1 MSAKPMPS
9 PRDLPDQVRI
19 VRTVCGDRAVADF
32 GAVMVHEHVLFDI
45 TPPGTTAVEREAPIT
60 LQNRWQVDYLSNAT
74 ASNARQQDRAAAAA
88 ELAAF
93 AADGGDLIID
103 QSVGGLARDPEG
115 LRAASEAS
123 GCAVVACAGIYTAAY
138 MDEATLAADTDEL
151 TEHFIGEVETG
162 LDGTAIRAGLIG
174 EIGCSWPLQDSE
186 RRALQAAARA
196 ARATGAGLSVHPG
209 RDPRAPFEIV
219 EILAREGADLART
232 VICHMDRTYPEG
244 RDIDGYGPAALAA
257 TGVMVEWDF
266 FGIETSHYWMGD
278 VELPTDRMRLRS
290 IRAMFDA
297 GLGNNVLIS
306 HDICTRTR
314 LTHWGGH
321 GYGHILRNIRP
332 LMSRLGFSALEIAR
346 LVRDN
351 PLRLLAMP
359 MQAPQLSRPTEIMS

>member
-1 MSAKPMPS
+1 MHATPMNASDPLDRS
-9 PRDLPDQVRI
+9 RI
-19 VRTVCGDRAVADF
+19 VRTVCGDRPVADF

-45 TPPGTTAVEREAPIT
+45 TPPGTLAAERDAPIT
-60 LQNRWQVDYLSNAT
+60 PQNRWQVDYLSNAT
-74 ASNARQQDRAAAAA
+74 ASNARQQDRSAAAA

-93 AADGGDLIID
+93 AADGGDLVVD

-123 GCAVVACAGIYTAAY
+123 GCAVVACAGVYTAAY
-138 MDEATLAADTDEL
+138 LDEPTLAADTDALAERFL
-151 TEHFIGEVETG
+151 AEVETG
-162 LDGTAIRAGLIG
+162 LDGTGIRAGLIG
-174 EIGCSWPLQDSE
+174 EIGCSWPLQDVE
-186 RRALQAAARA
+186 RRALRAAARA
-196 ARATGAGLSVHPG
+196 ARATGAGISVHPG
-209 RDPRAPFEIV
+209 RDPKAPFEIV
-219 EILAREGADLART
+219 DILAREGADLSRT

-244 RDIDGYGPAALAA
+244 RDVEGYGPAALAA

-297 GLGNNVLIS
+297 GLEDNVLIS

-314 LTHWGGH
+314 LTQWGGH
-321 GYGHILRNIRP
+321 GYGHILRNVRP
-332 LMSRLGFSALEIAR
+332 LMSRLGFSAIEIAR

-359 MQAPQLSRPTEIMS
+359 RQASHRSTPMEILS